1 MALSSR
7 VKNVPISG
15 TLYISEIVRAMER
28 KGKKVLRLDI
38 GDLNFRTP
46 DHIINALKEA
56 IGRGMTHYTS
66 SKGIKELREAI
77 AHIYEKRYS
86 IDIDPERNVIITPG
100 AKFALYAALYTILN
114 KGEKVLIPTPCWVS
128 YEGIVKMCEGI
139 PVLIKTECEEYSI
152 TYNLLTKHYDEGV
165 KAIIINTPNNP
176 TGKIYTLKELRE
188 IKEFA
193 DERGIFVISD
203 EVYDSIVFDGEHISM
218 LDLMGLEDGCIIIN
232 SFSKRCAMTG
242 WRLGYIIASEDV
254 IRNVNKVIQQSISC
268 VPPFVQWAGYIALTS
283 EESQEFI
290 KSMLKELRVRRDIL
304 DKGLRGVTNI
314 TYRRPEATFYF
325 FVRIPYKGSS
335 VEFSK
340 RLLEEHGIAVVP
352 GKFFG
357 GYDDYIRLSFGSI
370 TVDELRIFIDRFK
383 EAVKHLSS

>member
-325 FVRIPYKGSS
+325 FVRIPYK
-335 VEFSK
+335 
-340 RLLEEHGIAVVP
+340 
-352 GKFFG
+352 
-357 GYDDYIRLSFGSI
+357 LSLI
-370 TVDELRIFIDRFK
+370 HI
-383 EAVKHLSS
+383 